1 MANPFVKITPDPLWM
16 NADGIPDALSAR
28 RPLSAGEDGAPGVL
42 RRSDFAV
49 AFNAGMGIT
58 ISGGEAFVKGQN
70 VTNQGM
76 YYAYGSSAT
85 YNITVNAAPPAGN
98 SRIDQVVLRV
108 FDDPH
113 DGSGLSE
120 GRLEVLEGVPQA
132 TADLNQNRDAAAA
145 SLTTLASPPSKS
157 LLLLADILVTGGA
170 STLSAGVI
178 RDRRRFASKGGV
190 SPLVVGND
198 TFADVVCFQPHPGI
212 PVGARTV
219 PYSVYSGRQSAGLVW
234 LDRQITATKLILNYR
249 VDANALAA
257 GSQYMAAVCD
267 ASGRVIFNANAQAL
281 GVTANSRNHDII
293 TMPSTVFDPGYYW
306 NVFGISTSA
315 NVNPFYFWGMS
326 GDIDETG
333 NGSRG
338 NQVSIPNIFL
348 QSSSGG
354 VTFPATKTIL
364 GYADAVAA
372 SSGSLPVPIF
382 GLAR

>member
-1 MANPFVKITPDPLWM
+1 
-16 NADGIPDALSAR
+16 
-28 RPLSAGEDGAPGVL
+28 
-42 RRSDFAV
+42 
-49 AFNAGMGIT
+49 
-58 ISGGEAFVKGQN
+58 
-70 VTNQGM
+70 
-76 YYAYGSSAT
+76 
-85 YNITVNAAPPAGN
+85 
-98 SRIDQVVLRV
+98 
-108 FDDPH
+108 
-113 DGSGLSE
+113 
-120 GRLEVLEGVPQA
+120 
-132 TADLNQNRDAAAA
+132 
-145 SLTTLASPPSKS
+145 
-157 LLLLADILVTGGA
+157 
-170 STLSAGVI
+170 
-178 RDRRRFASKGGV
+178 
-190 SPLVVGND
+190 
-198 TFADVVCFQPHPGI
+198 
-212 PVGARTV
+212 
-219 PYSVYSGRQSAGLVW
+219 
-234 LDRQITATKLILNYR
+234 
-249 VDANALAA
+249 
-257 GSQYMAAVCD
+257 MAAVCD

-281 GVTANSRNHDII
+281 GVTANSRNHDVI